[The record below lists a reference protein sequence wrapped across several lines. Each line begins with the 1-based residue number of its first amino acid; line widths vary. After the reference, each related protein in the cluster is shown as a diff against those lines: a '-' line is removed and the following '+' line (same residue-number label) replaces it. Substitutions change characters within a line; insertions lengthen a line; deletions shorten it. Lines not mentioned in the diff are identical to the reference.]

1 MENALIEVDFHG
13 IHIVGPEGFTCAV
26 LVWREEN
33 RIIPLWLSPIDAA
46 ELGDRSLDEE
56 SERRRPGTRDVLADV
71 LSRFD
76 GGVEQLALTSY
87 FEGVFIGEITTSG
100 GEQFDARPSDILI
113 LSEILD
119 LPVLVAE
126 DVLTQ
131 ASLHVNEAELGEYLD
146 IELSGESADVEDAPE
161 VTSEVDDEF
170 RRMLQEMGMEEPG
183 ETDDS
188 GSDRRDDRT

>member
-1 MENALIEVDFHG
+1 MENTFIEVDVHG
-13 IHIVGPEGFTCAV
+13 VHVVGPEGFTCAV

-33 RIIPLWLSPIDAA
+33 RIIPLWLSPLDAA
-46 ELGDRSLDEE
+46 ELDDRSLDEE

-87 FEGVFIGEITTSG
+87 FEGVFIGEITTAG
-100 GEQFDARPSDILI
+100 GEQFDASPSDMLI

-119 LPVLVAE
+119 LPVLVSE

-131 ASLHVNEAELGEYLD
+131 ASLHVNESELGEYLD
-146 IELSGESADVEDAPE
+146 IELTDAPADSE
-161 VTSEVDDEF
+161 GPELTSEVDDEF
-170 RRMLQEMGMEEPG
+170 RRMLEEMGMEEPG
-183 ETDDS
+183 DADGSE
-188 GSDRRDDRT
+188 SDRGDDRT